1 MNFGRAYKRVLDVVR
16 SSPPLTFLV
25 FGIRINKRIIPFT
38 WDVTT
43 LVLKKAIDRAI
54 PDCGKSVLDMGCGH
68 VGLLAQYVKRTKP
81 SSSVT
86 AADIY
91 PEFVENAESNAR
103 ANGLSVS
110 FTQSDLYE
118 SVAGKFDFILFNPP
132 YVPLTDVQKD
142 YPRSVY
148 GGVEGTDT
156 IQRFL
161 AESRDH
167 LASDGRILLGVNC
180 FHVSEERMKTIIQ
193 SHCYT
198 LEAVE
203 KRRFNTARVFVLRP
217 PSE

>member
-1 MNFGRAYKRVLDVVR
+1 MNFGRAYKRLLDILR
-16 SSPPLTFLV
+16 SSPPITYLV

-43 LVLKKAIDRAI
+43 LVLKKAIDRHI
-54 PDCGKSVLDMGCGH
+54 PDSGKAVLDMGCGH
-68 VGLLAQYVKRTKP
+68 VGLLAQYVKKTKP
-81 SSSVT
+81 SVSVV

-118 SVAGKFDFILFNPP
+118 SVGGKFDFILFNPP
-132 YVPLTDVQKD
+132 YVPLKDVKQD

-148 GGVEGTDT
+148 GGIEGTDT

-167 LASDGRILLGVNC
+167 LTFDGRILLGANC
-180 FHVSEERMKTIIQ
+180 FHVSEEKMNGIIQ

-198 LEAVE
+198 LDAVE
-203 KRRFNTARVFVLRP
+203 TRRLNTARVFVLK
-217 PSE
+217 STD